1 MAYEPQGSACLSLLG
16 AEIITMDYY
25 VQYMDAGSKLR
36 FP

>member
-16 AEIITMDYY
+16 VEITIMDYY
-25 VQYMDAGSKLR
+25 VQYMDARSKLR